1 MSQNQVDQDALAAEW
16 GQALESDATSEASGE
31 PSKAPPVE
39 TVSEEMAAQWA
50 AMIDDGNSF
59 SSVTKGGAERVLN
72 EEEIDPLLGFSMADV
87 SINNNSG
94 IRAIIDSAMVS
105 YERLP
110 MLEIVFDRLVR
121 LMTTSLR
128 NFTSDNVEVSLDRIT
143 SVRFGDYLNSIPLPA
158 VLAVFKAE
166 EWDNF
171 GLFTVDSSLIYSMID
186 VLLGGRRGQS
196 AIRIEG
202 RPYTTIET
210 SLVKRMIEVVLA
222 DAELAFK
229 PLSPVK
235 FNIDRLETNPRF
247 AAISRPANAA
257 ILVRLRIDMEDRGG
271 TVELLLPYATIEP
284 IRDVLLQMF
293 MGEKFGRDPIWEGH
307 LATEI
312 GQAEIAVDAVLY
324 EAKLPPRQLLKLKGD
339 EQALKATISEL
350 IPATEIAERA
360 IAGFKLTVRE
370 CDQNLGE
377 RLRTAERFCADM
389 DRQLEAGE
397 SVLDRLG
404 KIVMATRPES
414 PAAAAPGSDPRAM
427 VAAAQA
433 FAERARSRIGGRAA

>member
-72 EEEIDPLLGFSMADV
+72 QEEIDTLLGFSMADV

-143 SVRFGDYLNSIPLPA
+143 SVRFGDYLNSIPLPSI
-158 VLAVFKAE
+158 LAVFKAE

-171 GLFTVDSSLIYSMID
+171 GLATVDSSLIYSIM
-186 VLLGGRRGQS
+186 
-196 AIRIEG
+196 
-202 RPYTTIET
+202 
-210 SLVKRMIEVVLA
+210 EVVLA

-247 AAISRPANAA
+247 AAITRPANAA
-257 ILVRLRIDMEDRGG
+257 ILVRLRIDMEDR
-271 TVELLLPYATIEP
+271 E
-284 IRDVLLQMF
+284 
-293 MGEKFGRDPIWEGH
+293 
-307 LATEI
+307 
-312 GQAEIAVDAVLY
+312 
-324 EAKLPPRQLLKLKGD
+324 
-339 EQALKATISEL
+339 
-350 IPATEIAERA
+350 
-360 IAGFKLTVRE
+360 
-370 CDQNLGE
+370 
-377 RLRTAERFCADM
+377 
-389 DRQLEAGE
+389 
-397 SVLDRLG
+397 
-404 KIVMATRPES
+404 
-414 PAAAAPGSDPRAM
+414 
-427 VAAAQA
+427 
-433 FAERARSRIGGRAA
+433 